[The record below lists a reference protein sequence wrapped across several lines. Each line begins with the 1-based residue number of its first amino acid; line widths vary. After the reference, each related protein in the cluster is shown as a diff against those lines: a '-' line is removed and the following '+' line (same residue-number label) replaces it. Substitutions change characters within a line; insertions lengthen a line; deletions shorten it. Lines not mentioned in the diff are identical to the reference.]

1 DVPTLFDL
9 LPGYLPHPSVIKGD
23 DTLEKYMRESAV
35 RGGYWSNLPKFMVSL
50 LKAWYG
56 DAATKDNEYGYD
68 WIPKLTGDHSHVTT
82 SAAMADGNVKGFIV
96 FGQNPANG
104 SPHSGL
110 QRRAL
115 TQLDC
120 LVALDLYEP
129 ETAALRYAGPEASMP
144 SDLTM
149 ELVQLATAGPV

>member
-9 LPGYLPHPSVIKGD
+9 LPGYLPHPAVFKGD
-23 DTLEKYMRESAV
+23 DTLQNYMRESAV

-56 DAATKDNEYGYD
+56 EAATKDNEYGFQ
-68 WIPKLTGDHSHVTT
+68 WIPKLTGDHSHIST
-82 SAAMADGNVKGFIV
+82 SNALAYGKVQVLIV

-104 SPHSGL
+104 SPHAGL

-115 TQLDC
+115 TQLDW
-120 LVALDLYEP
+120 LGAVHLLDAG
-129 ETAALRYAGPEASMP
+129 AARVLDARAP
-144 SDLTM
+144 
-149 ELVQLATAGPV
+149 

>member
-1 DVPTLFDL
+1 
-9 LPGYLPHPSVIKGD
+9 
-23 DTLEKYMRESAV
+23 MRESGV

-56 DAATKDNEYGYD
+56 DAATKANEYGYQ

-104 SPHSGL
+104 SPHAGL
-110 QRRAL
+110 QRKAL
-115 TQLDC
+115 TQLDW
-120 LVALDLYEP
+120 LVAVDLYET
-129 ETAALRYAGPEASMP
+129 ETAPFWYAAPQVSKPSHTKPQASFLP
-144 SDLTM
+144 PPRPANPT
-149 ELVQLATAGPV
+149 P